1 MDDADFGSGLSL
13 VDQPKLA
20 AREEMSH
27 EQDA

>member
-1 MDDADFGSGLSL
+1 MDDADFGSGLPR
-13 VDQPKLA
+13 VNRPKLA